1 MTITNN
7 KETNFMKKIL
17 TTILLSL
24 VLIVTFAACGNDEP
38 TERGTIVM
46 GTSADFPPFE
56 FIAHDGQGIHG
67 EFDGIDV
74 AIAVRIAEALDMD
87 LYIYDANFMGLIMDL
102 QAGRIDFIAAAMTID
117 AERSQSVNFSIPYFS
132 AMQYVVVPS
141 SDTTTHTVSDLQGQ
155 IVGVQVGTTGDRFA
169 EENLQGSSIQ
179 AYMRATEAF
188 MDLLGGRIDAVL
200 IDSAV
205 AELFVSNNPGA
216 LRVVRDHNAF
226 SSEEYGIAV
235 RLDDLELL
243 EQINGVLADMI
254 ANGEI
259 AELFMHYS
267 AMLQD

>member
-1 MTITNN
+1 MYITKNI
-7 KETNFMKKIL
+7 KGKLI
-17 TTILLSL
+17 IVVLSL
-24 VLIVTFAACGNDEP
+24 VFVVAFAACGNEP

-56 FIAHDGQGIHG
+56 FIAPDGQGIHG

-87 LYIYDANFMGLIMDL
+87 LYIHDSQFAGLIMDL
-102 QAGRIDFIAAAMTID
+102 QARRIDFIAAGMTIND
-117 AERSQSVNFSIPYFS
+117 ERRESVNFSIPYFS
-132 AMQYVVVPS
+132 AMQHIVVPNT
-141 SDTTTHTVSDLQGQ
+141 DTTTHTVADLAGQ
-155 IVGVQVGTTGDRFA
+155 IVGVQVGTTGDIFA
-169 EENLQGSSIQ
+169 TYNLQDSTIQ

-188 MDLLGGRIDAVL
+188 MDLVGGRIDAVL

-205 AELFVSNNPGA
+205 ADLFVSQHVGQ

-226 SSEEYGIAV
+226 SNEEYGIAV
-235 RLDDLELL
+235 HLEDLELL
-243 EQINGVLADMI
+243 EQINDVLSDMI

-267 AMLQD
+267 AMLQN